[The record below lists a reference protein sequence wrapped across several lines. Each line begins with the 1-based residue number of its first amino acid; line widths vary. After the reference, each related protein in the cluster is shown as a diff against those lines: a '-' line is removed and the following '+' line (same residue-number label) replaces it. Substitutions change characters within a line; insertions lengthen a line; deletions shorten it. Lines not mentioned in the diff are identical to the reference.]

1 LLFRNGITHLDH
13 MNRYKEVANVFIKHG
28 FGFLFDRVS
37 LNNILGLFKSRARK
51 QENDVF
57 TRPQR
62 FRMAL
67 EELGPT
73 YIKIGQL
80 LSIRPDLLGSSY
92 IEELEKLQDHVPPM
106 SNEKLLHVLNQ
117 NNLDPER
124 DFESFD
130 PVPIAAASIAQVHS
144 AYLHNGQRVVVKIQR
159 PGIKKIV
166 YTDLEILTDLSKL
179 LEKRTEWGRFYR
191 ISEIIE
197 ELGQAIRSELD
208 FLNEGRNAEIF
219 ADNFRREGN
228 VIIPRVFWEFSSDN
242 ILVLEYIAGIK
253 IIDFTNLKRS
263 NINNKVIAERLLKAL
278 FLQIFIHGFFHADPH
293 PGNIAISDEQKIIFY
308 DFGQVGTIDHVLK
321 DKCVDLI
328 ISMMRYDV
336 SGVTDSL
343 LSIAIGGQSVNR
355 DELVRDVAKLE
366 QKYYGVPMSQI
377 KLGES
382 LGELLELSSRYQVRI
397 PPELSLM
404 AKMLMTVESIIVQ
417 LDPQISIVDIAE
429 PYGRKLMLQRYSLRQ
444 MSRKSFD
451 LALDYARIIQK
462 MPHNTENLMRILNE
476 GEFTVKMEHVN
487 LKNFAS
493 KVDVLSN
500 RLSVSIILAA
510 IIIGSALIM
519 DSNSSS
525 ILNRI
530 PLVDIGFSI
539 AVILGLSLTYSI
551 IKSGKY

>member
-1 LLFRNGITHLDH
+1 MLFKNGITHLQH
-13 MNRYKEVANVFIKHG
+13 MNRYKEVANIFIKHG
-28 FGFLFDRVS
+28 FGFLFDRMS
-37 LNNILGLFKSRARK
+37 LNNITGFFKSRVRE

-62 FRMAL
+62 LRMAL

-92 IEELEKLQDHVPPM
+92 IEELEKLQDHVPPI
-106 SNEKLLHVLNQ
+106 SNEELIHVLRQ
-117 NNLDPER
+117 KNLDPER
-124 DFESFD
+124 DFKSFD
-130 PVPIAAASIAQVHS
+130 PLPIAAASIAQVHS

-159 PGIKKIV
+159 PEIKEKIH
-166 YTDLEILTDLSKL
+166 TDLEILTDLSKL
-179 LEKRTEWGRFYR
+179 LEKRTDWGRFYH
-191 ISEIIE
+191 ISEIIA

-219 ADNFRREGN
+219 ADNFRHESN
-228 VIIPRVFWEFSSDN
+228 VIIPRVFWDYSSDN

-253 IIDFTNLKRS
+253 IIDFANLKKS
-263 NINNKVIAERLLKAL
+263 NMNNELIAERLLKAL

-293 PGNIAISDEQKIIFY
+293 PGNIAISAEQKIVFY

-343 LSIAIGGQSVNR
+343 LAIAIGGQSVNR
-355 DELVRDVAKLE
+355 NDLVRDVAKLE

-417 LDPQISIVDIAE
+417 LDPQISIVDIAG
-429 PYGRKLMLQRYSLRQ
+429 PYGRKLMMQRYSLRQ

-451 LALDYARIIQK
+451 LAWDYVRLMQK
-462 MPHNTENLMRILNE
+462 MPHHTENLMRVLNE

-487 LKNFAS
+487 LKSIAS

-500 RLSVSIILAA
+500 RLSVAIILAA
-510 IIIGSALIM
+510 ILIGSALIM
-519 DSNSSS
+519 DNNPAS
-525 ILNRI
+525 ILNRL
-530 PLVDIGFSI
+530 PLADIGFSI
-539 AVILGLSLTYSI
+539 AAILGFSLTYSI
-551 IKSGKY
+551 IKSGRY

>member
-1 LLFRNGITHLDH
+1 MLFRNGITHLEH
-13 MNRYKEVANVFIKHG
+13 MNRYKEVANIFIKHG

-37 LNNILGLFKSRARK
+37 LNNIFGLFKSRARK

-80 LSIRPDLLGSSY
+80 LSIRPDLLGSSF

-106 SNEKLLHVLNQ
+106 SNEKLLHVLKQ
-117 NNLDPER
+117 NNLVPER
-124 DFESFD
+124 DFKSFD

-144 AYLHNGQRVVVKIQR
+144 AYLHNDQRVVVKIQR

-179 LEKRTEWGRFYR
+179 LEKRTEWGRFYH

-263 NINNKVIAERLLKAL
+263 NINNKLIAERLLKAL
-278 FLQIFIHGFFHADPH
+278 FLQIFMHGFFHADPH

-328 ISMMRYDV
+328 IAMMRYDV

-355 DELVRDVAKLE
+355 DDLVRDVAKLE

-451 LALDYARIIQK
+451 LALDYTRLFQK
-462 MPHNTENLMRILNE
+462 MPHNAENLMRLLNE

-487 LKNFAS
+487 LKNFAY

-500 RLSVSIILAA
+500 RVSVAIILAE
-510 IIIGSALIM
+510 IIIGSDLIM
-519 DSNSSS
+519 DSNSTS

-551 IKSGKY
+551 IKSGRY

>member
-1 LLFRNGITHLDH
+1 MLFRNGITHLDH
-13 MNRYKEVANVFIKHG
+13 INRYKEVANVFIKHG

-51 QENDVF
+51 HENDVF
-57 TRPQR
+57 SRPQR

-106 SNEKLLHVLNQ
+106 SNEKLLLVLEQ
-117 NNLDPER
+117 NNLNPER
-124 DFESFD
+124 DFKSFD

-159 PGIKKIV
+159 PGIRKIIH
-166 YTDLEILTDLSKL
+166 TDLEILTDLSKL
-179 LEKRTEWGRFYR
+179 LEKRTEWGRFYH

-228 VIIPRVFWEFSSDN
+228 VIIPRVFWDYSSDN

-253 IIDFTNLKRS
+253 IIDFTNLKKS
-263 NINNKVIAERLLKAL
+263 NINNKLIAERLLKAL

-308 DFGQVGTIDHVLK
+308 DFGQVGTIDHILK

-355 DELVRDVAKLE
+355 DDLVRDVAKLE
-366 QKYYGVPMSQI
+366 QKYYGIPMAQI

-429 PYGRKLMLQRYSLRQ
+429 PYGRKLMMQRYSVRQ

-462 MPHNTENLMRILNE
+462 VPHNTENLMRILNE

-519 DSNSSS
+519 DNNSSS

>member
-1 LLFRNGITHLDH
+1 MLFRNGITHLDH

>member
-1 LLFRNGITHLDH
+1 LLFKNGITHLQH
-13 MNRYKEVANVFIKHG
+13 MNRYKEVANIFIKHG
-28 FGFLFDRVS
+28 FGFLFDRMS
-37 LNNILGLFKSRARK
+37 LNNITGFFKSRVRE

-62 FRMAL
+62 LRMAL

-92 IEELEKLQDHVPPM
+92 IEELEKLQDHVPPI
-106 SNEKLLHVLNQ
+106 SNEELIHVLRQ
-117 NNLDPER
+117 KNLDPER
-124 DFESFD
+124 DFKSFD
-130 PVPIAAASIAQVHS
+130 PLPIAAASIAQVHS

-159 PGIKKIV
+159 PEIKEKIH
-166 YTDLEILTDLSKL
+166 TDLEILTDLSKL
-179 LEKRTEWGRFYR
+179 LEKRTDWGRFYH
-191 ISEIIE
+191 ISEIIA

-219 ADNFRREGN
+219 ADNFRHESN
-228 VIIPRVFWEFSSDN
+228 VIIPRVFWDYSSDN

-253 IIDFTNLKRS
+253 IIDFANLKKS
-263 NINNKVIAERLLKAL
+263 NMNNELIAERLLKAL

-293 PGNIAISDEQKIIFY
+293 PGNIAISAEQKIVFY

-343 LSIAIGGQSVNR
+343 LAIAIGGQSVNR
-355 DELVRDVAKLE
+355 NDLVRDVAKLE

-417 LDPQISIVDIAE
+417 LDPQISIVDIAG
-429 PYGRKLMLQRYSLRQ
+429 PYGRKLMMQRYSLRQ

-451 LALDYARIIQK
+451 LAWDYVRLMQK
-462 MPHNTENLMRILNE
+462 MPHHTENLMRVLNE

-487 LKNFAS
+487 LKSIAS

-500 RLSVSIILAA
+500 RLSVAIILAA
-510 IIIGSALIM
+510 ILIGSALIM
-519 DSNSSS
+519 DNNPAS
-525 ILNRI
+525 ILNRL
-530 PLVDIGFSI
+530 PLADIGFSI
-539 AVILGLSLTYSI
+539 AAILGFSLTYSI
-551 IKSGKY
+551 IKSGRY